1 MIALVSRGFVVVGR
15 EYGGKSGEVEVRGV
29 RCIRER
35 GGGGKGQ
42 VAGGLEPGDR
52 RPLLTVF
59 NGILYLTTIFSKKII
74 VLLYFQNKA
83 RSWPKH

>member
-35 GGGGKGQ
+35 GEGQ
-42 VAGGLEPGDR
+42 VAGGQEPGDR
-52 RPLLTVF
+52 RPSLTGF
-59 NGILYLTTIFSKKII
+59 NGILHLTTIFSKKII
-74 VLLYFQNKA
+74 LLYFQNEVVA
-83 RSWPKH
+83 